1 MDWISF
7 ANDRKGLFFLG
18 IGTVYGVGPGTPF
31 AGGLRLRYPPLK
43 NFPPF

>member
-1 MDWISF
+1 MDWIRF

-18 IGTVYGVGPGTPF
+18 IGTLFDWQGGPPFGDGFVYDT
-31 AGGLRLRYPPLK
+31 PLK